1 MCILI
6 NSCLLC
12 WNRWNFSISINII
25 RPLLTVINKMLNW
38 CDFRLGMGIL
48 WCDRFHDHIVNLW
61 GNISCKLGIKYTMAL
76 CILNYTCDYLN
87 CFNNCPIRRW
97 TENNLLL
104 IFFLFITCLDS
115 STINGLKMVGSCNT
129 GDICD
134 RLKVR

>member
-6 NSCLLC
+6 NSCQLC
-12 WNRWNFSISINII
+12 WNRWNFSSSLNII
-25 RPLLTVINKMLNW
+25 RPILTVINKMLNW
-38 CDFRLGMGIL
+38 WDFRLGMGIL

-87 CFNNCPIRRW
+87 F
-97 TENNLLL
+97 LL
-104 IFFLFITCLDS
+104 IFFLFITCFDS
-115 STINGLKMVGSCNT
+115 STINGLKLVGTCNT
-129 GDICD
+129 GDISD